1 MYTIIVEEANTR
13 GGDPTMEVKEAGTLK
28 DALSIVETFSKQY
41 LPEPDDSQFV
51 IKLMPTSIF

>member
-28 DALSIVETFSKQY
+28 EALSIVETFAKQY
-41 LPEPDDSQFV
+41 LPEPDSQFV
-51 IKLMPTSIF
+51 IKLIPTSIF